1 MNYIEYYPQTLALL
15 GPYLHLKDR
24 TKLRTLV
31 SKDVTIDAED
41 YDVRYEKDLTRMTC
55 ILQIIRCDGCDNYVK
70 YRWARHTECNIC
82 CKLLCY
88 NCAKRVYQGE
98 CPGCAKYA

>member
-31 SKDVTIDAED
+31 SKDMTIDAED
-41 YDVRYEKDLTRMTC
+41 YDTRYDR
-55 ILQIIRCDGCDNYVK
+55 D
-70 YRWARHTECNIC
+70 
-82 CKLLCY
+82 
-88 NCAKRVYQGE
+88 
-98 CPGCAKYA
+98 

>member
-31 SKDVTIDAED
+31 SKDVSIDAED
-41 YDVRYEKDLTRMTC
+41 YDVWYNRDLRRMTC
-55 ILQIIRCDGCDNYVK
+55 IL
-70 YRWARHTECNIC
+70 
-82 CKLLCY
+82 
-88 NCAKRVYQGE
+88 
-98 CPGCAKYA
+98 